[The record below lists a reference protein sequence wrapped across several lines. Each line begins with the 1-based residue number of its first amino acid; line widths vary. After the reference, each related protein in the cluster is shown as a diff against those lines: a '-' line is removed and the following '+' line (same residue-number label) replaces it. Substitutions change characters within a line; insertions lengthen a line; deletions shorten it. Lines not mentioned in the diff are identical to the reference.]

1 MIHHGRR
8 YGFTLLASLL
18 LAACSATRLKTAWRD
33 PGITQI
39 DFQKVAAFVVAKDE
53 ALRRSGE
60 QEVCAQIKRAV
71 CVPAYTLV
79 PGTEIG
85 DPAKVKAALEAAGV
99 DGAVVI
105 RLVGRRV
112 KETYVP
118 PAPTPMWGFYGT
130 AWPMAY
136 DPGYVRK
143 DDLVDVQTSIYA
155 VPDGRLLWTGKSE
168 STNPRDVRR
177 TVAEIADAVVF
188 QLRYEGLV
196 PKAD

>member
-1 MIHHGRR
+1 MAGIV
-8 YGFTLLASLL
+8 LSAA

-39 DFQKVAAFVVAKDE
+39 RFRKVAAFVVTKDE

-60 QEVCAQIKRAV
+60 QELCAQIKGAP
-71 CVPAYTLV
+71 CVPAYSVV
-79 PGTEIG
+79 PGTEVA
-85 DPAKVKAALEAAGV
+85 DPAKVKARLEAAGV

-118 PAPTPMWGFYGT
+118 PTPMPMWGFYGG

-136 DPGYVRK
+136 DPGYVRQ
-143 DDLVDVQTSIYA
+143 DDLVDVQTSIYS

-168 STNPRDVRR
+168 TTNPRDVRR
-177 TVAEIADAVVF
+177 TVAEIADAVAF

-196 PKAD
+196 PAQ

>member
-18 LAACSATRLKTAWRD
+18 LVACSATRLKTAWRD
-33 PGITQI
+33 PGIREI
-39 DFQKVAAFVVAKDE
+39 RFHKVVAFVVAKDE

-60 QEVCAQIKRAV
+60 QEMCAQIKRTP
-71 CVPAYTLV
+71 CMPAYSVV
-79 PGTEIG
+79 PGTEIA
-85 DPAKVKAALEAAGV
+85 DPAKVKARLETAGV

-118 PAPTPMWGFYGT
+118 PTPMPMWGYYGA

-136 DPGYVRK
+136 DPGYVRQ
-143 DDLVDVQTSIYA
+143 DDLVDVQTSIYS
-155 VPDGRLLWTGKSE
+155 VPDGKLLWTGRSE
-168 STNPRDVRR
+168 TTNPRDVRR

-196 PKAD
+196 PAE